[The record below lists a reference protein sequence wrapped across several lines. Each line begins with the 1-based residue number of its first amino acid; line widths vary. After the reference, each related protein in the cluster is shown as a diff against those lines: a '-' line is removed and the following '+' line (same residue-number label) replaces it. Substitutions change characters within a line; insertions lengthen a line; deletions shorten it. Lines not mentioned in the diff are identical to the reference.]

1 MTTRRWLRG
10 VVVDGADAPV
20 PGAYVVVVEASV
32 PLPEIALVADA
43 QGAFAI
49 NLPEGTCRLR
59 AEDAGRAGEVEVT
72 VPAPGEVRI
81 QLR

>member
-1 MTTRRWLRG
+1 MTRRWLRG

-43 QGAFAI
+43 QGGFAI
-49 NLPEGTCRLR
+49 NLPDGTFRLR
-59 AEDAGRAGEVEVT
+59 AEHDGRSGEVEVA
-72 VPAPGEVRI
+72 VPATDAVRV
-81 QLR
+81 QLG